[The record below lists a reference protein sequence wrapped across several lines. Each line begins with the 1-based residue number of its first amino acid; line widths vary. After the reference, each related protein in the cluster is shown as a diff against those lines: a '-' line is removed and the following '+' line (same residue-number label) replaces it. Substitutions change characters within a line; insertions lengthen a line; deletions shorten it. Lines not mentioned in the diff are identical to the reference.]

1 VSCHVEESIAEE
13 SRCHVPDKVA
23 EGVSMSACAAADMLA
38 CEDLPCIA
46 YSVVPDVLH
55 VGESIAEVS
64 SCYDP
69 DKVAE
74 GVSMTACA
82 AAADMLACAV
92 LLPSVVSAVAGADI
106 VAAVGNQ
113 LQTSMQPMIE
123 AQANF
128 GMQLSRLENAAN
140 CAEARVNDVEVKL
153 AELAITL
160 RVGARA
166 SEFVAA
172 SVASPLAHSKVTI
185 SDACLAKDS
194 SSMFGAAAS
203 PFSAAAAEGLQNS
216 ESYAK
221 VPKEISAKAKP
232 KNKGK
237 THVVNKLAPSAITEV
252 AWEVLQRSEQIA
264 CLEQTLGGSIAKV
277 PDWEL
282 DIHLPRGWSLSQ
294 TELICIFGDH
304 LYG

>member
-1 VSCHVEESIAEE
+1 
-13 SRCHVPDKVA
+13 
-23 EGVSMSACAAADMLA
+23 ML
-38 CEDLPCIA
+38 
-46 YSVVPDVLH
+46 
-55 VGESIAEVS
+55 
-64 SCYDP
+64 
-69 DKVAE
+69 
-74 GVSMTACA
+74 
-82 AAADMLACAV
+82 
-92 LLPSVVSAVAGADI
+92 
-106 VAAVGNQ
+106 
-113 LQTSMQPMIE
+113 
-123 AQANF
+123 
-128 GMQLSRLENAAN
+128 
-140 CAEARVNDVEVKL
+140 
-153 AELAITL
+153 
-160 RVGARA
+160 
-166 SEFVAA
+166 
-172 SVASPLAHSKVTI
+172 
-185 SDACLAKDS
+185 
-194 SSMFGAAAS
+194 GAAAS

-252 AWEVLQRSEQIA
+252 AWKVLQRSEQIA

>member
-1 VSCHVEESIAEE
+1 
-13 SRCHVPDKVA
+13 
-23 EGVSMSACAAADMLA
+23 
-38 CEDLPCIA
+38 
-46 YSVVPDVLH
+46 
-55 VGESIAEVS
+55 
-64 SCYDP
+64 
-69 DKVAE
+69 
-74 GVSMTACA
+74 
-82 AAADMLACAV
+82 
-92 LLPSVVSAVAGADI
+92 
-106 VAAVGNQ
+106 
-113 LQTSMQPMIE
+113 MIE

-172 SVASPLAHSKVTI
+172 SVASPL
-185 SDACLAKDS
+185 
-194 SSMFGAAAS
+194 GAAAS

-237 THVVNKLAPSAITEV
+237 SHVVNKLAPSAITEV
-252 AWEVLQRSEQIA
+252 AWKVLQRSEQIA